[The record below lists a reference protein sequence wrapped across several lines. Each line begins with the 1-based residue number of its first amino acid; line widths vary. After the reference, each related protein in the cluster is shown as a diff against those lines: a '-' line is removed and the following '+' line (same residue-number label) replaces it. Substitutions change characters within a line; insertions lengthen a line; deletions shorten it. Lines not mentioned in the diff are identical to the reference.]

1 VIYYWKVLKEGYNFA
16 LDLTSMEGLHT
27 KLWAPKVVGVPTLE
41 ISGLP
46 LGSPETNDIWVVVP
60 WLGIEYIIRGKV
72 VASPSPGRGES
83 CESVF
88 AYGLSMHQRNLGSA
102 LTNLLFGLCRSM

>member
-1 VIYYWKVLKEGYNFA
+1 
-16 LDLTSMEGLHT
+16 MEGLHT

-41 ISGLP
+41 ISGL
-46 LGSPETNDIWVVVP
+46 GNREINDIWVVVTWP
-60 WLGIEYIIRGKV
+60 GIEYIIRGKV

-83 CESVF
+83 REFVF
-88 AYGLSMHQRNLGSA
+88 ARGSSVHQRNLGST